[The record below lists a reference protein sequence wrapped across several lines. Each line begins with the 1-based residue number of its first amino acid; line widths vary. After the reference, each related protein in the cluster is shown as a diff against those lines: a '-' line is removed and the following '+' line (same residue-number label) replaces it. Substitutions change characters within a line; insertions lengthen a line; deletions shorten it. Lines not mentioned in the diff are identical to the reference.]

1 MIGSLRGKILFRG
14 TNRVVLEAGGV
25 GYEVAVPLSTMEA
38 LPEDGEAF
46 LHIHT
51 SVRDNALELYGFRGA
66 DERTLFEMLISVS
79 GVGPK
84 IALSVLSGV
93 SVDEFCQA
101 VMEEN
106 SRKLSLIP
114 GIGKKSSERIIL
126 ELKEK
131 VKKVGIS
138 VPLPAGG
145 ASTAA
150 LEEDL
155 VSSLVN
161 LGYNERLARTAAQKV
176 VRNGDKGVNLT
187 QAVRLA
193 LKELMK

>member
-25 GYEVAVPLSTMEA
+25 GYEVAVSLTTIEA

-46 LHIHT
+46 LHVYT
-51 SVRDNALELYGFRGA
+51 CVRDNALELYGFRGA
-66 DERTLFEMLISVS
+66 DEKSLFEMLIGVS

-84 IALSVLSGV
+84 TALSILSGV
-93 SVDEFCQA
+93 SVDDFCRA
-101 VMEEN
+101 VLEEN
-106 SRKLSLIP
+106 HRKLSTIP
-114 GIGKKSSERIIL
+114 GIGKKSAERIVL

-131 VKKVGIS
+131 IRKVGVKIPVS
-138 VPLPAGG
+138 AGG
-145 ASTAA
+145 ASSATI
-150 LEEDL
+150 EEDL

-161 LGYNERLARTAAQKV
+161 LGYGERLARTAAEKV
-176 VRNGDKGVNLT
+176 IKNGGQGVNLT

>member
-14 TNRVVLEAGGV
+14 TNRVLLEAGGV
-25 GYEVAVPLSTMEA
+25 GYEVAVSLTTIEA
-38 LPEDGEAF
+38 LTEDGDVF
-46 LHIHT
+46 LHVYT
-51 SVRDNALELYGFRGA
+51 AVRDNALELYGFRGS
-66 DERTLFEMLISVS
+66 DEKALFEMLISVS

-84 IALSVLSGV
+84 TALSVLSGV

-101 VMEEN
+101 VLEEN
-106 SRKLSLIP
+106 HRKLSTIP
-114 GIGKKSSERIIL
+114 GIGKKSAERIVL

-131 VKKVGIS
+131 IKKVGVRIP
-138 VPLPAGG
+138 VTAGG
-145 ASTAA
+145 ASSAS

-161 LGYNERLARTAAQKV
+161 LGYSDRLARIAAEKV
-176 VRNGDKGVNLT
+176 IKNGGKGVNLT